1 VKAIENIVS
10 DFSWWEVIEGDGE
23 QLGNHLNNPAWTK
36 NENKKY
42 DNSTHKTTNAKT
54 KNTED
59 NTYEANIPIYIAC
72 CNGTRCDDG
81 WRGTRA
87 PARGRP
93 AHQPIELWSAAS
105 RLANVRPFDFTGL
118 HDICLADGSV
128 VTGIVEGHLVQRIS
142 ANGDFSLTFDE
153 VLSYNGGTLG
163 YRGEGSLT
171 GDNWQS
177 NVMTVGL
184 GTGPLAGI
192 HGQGTFVFTGPA
204 SLTDVIY
211 YVYTPWRGG

>member
-1 VKAIENIVS
+1 MGNGLRFRITRN
-10 DFSWWEVIEGDGE
+10 DG
-23 QLGNHLNNPAWTK
+23 
-36 NENKKY
+36 
-42 DNSTHKTTNAKT
+42 HKPKT
-54 KNTED
+54 KKENHIMKSRK
-59 NTYEANIPIYIAC
+59 NILTYIVAALSILVTSANSSPAAPE
-72 CNGTRCDDG
+72 RCD
-81 WRGTRA
+81 GTVQLTSQSNFQVRQA
-87 PARGRP
+87 GR
-93 AHQPIELWSAAS
+93 QTF
-105 RLANVRPFDFTGL
+105 VQFDFTGL

-128 VTGIVEGHLVQRIS
+128 VTGIVAGHLVQRIS

-163 YRGEGSLT
+163 YRGQGSLT
-171 GDNWQS
+171 GGNWQS

-211 YVYTPWRGG
+211 YVYTP

>member
-1 VKAIENIVS
+1 LNGTVNN
-10 DFSWWEVIEGDGE
+10 WEIISTI
-23 QLGNHLNNPAWTK
+23 QPQTK
-36 NENKKY
+36 
-42 DNSTHKTTNAKT
+42 TKT
-54 KNTED
+54 KNMTTPSTKQSMQKPKIQRTTRMKQVFLYTSLAVVALAVTTTGAAPE
-59 NTYEANIPIYIAC
+59 
-72 CNGTRCDDG
+72 RCD
-81 WRGTRA
+81 GTVQLTSQSDFQVQQA
-87 PARGRP
+87 GT
-93 AHQPIELWSAAS
+93 QTF
-105 RLANVRPFDFTGL
+105 VQFDFTGL
-118 HDICLADGSV
+118 HDICLADRSV

-171 GDNWQS
+171 RGNWQS

-211 YVYTPWRGG
+211 YVYTP